1 MNKNNEVLVRKFQVT
16 ELEQRLEMAK
26 WTAKVS
32 STQTFNSNGTSSISN
47 TQELSVSWGK

>member
-26 WTAKVS
+26 WTAKIS
-32 STQTFNSNGTSSISN
+32 STQTISSNGTRTISFN
-47 TQELSVSWGK
+47 EEACLTL